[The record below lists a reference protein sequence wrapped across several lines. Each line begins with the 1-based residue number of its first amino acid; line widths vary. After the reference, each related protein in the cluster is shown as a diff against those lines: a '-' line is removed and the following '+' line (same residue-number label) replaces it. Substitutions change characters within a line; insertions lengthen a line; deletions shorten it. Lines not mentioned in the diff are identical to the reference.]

1 MHTRLPA
8 SAIVS
13 RLRREVLEFPPPP
26 REAGKRPDSSVP
38 SITSATSSGQCVKR
52 DEGSVPPKRALL
64 LATKDF
70 NAGMLHKDGRFP
82 VKRLS

>member
-1 MHTRLPA
+1 
-8 SAIVS
+8 
-13 RLRREVLEFPPPP
+13 LRREALKFSPPP
-26 REAGKRPDSSVP
+26 REAGKRPDSIVP
-38 SITSATSSGQCVKR
+38 SITSATSDGQCVKR

-70 NAGMLHKDGRFP
+70 NAGLLHSDGRLP